1 MTENRP
7 LVCFLERI
15 CQENLTGS
23 KNLIMP
29 SYLDGN
35 TFKKSLS
42 REGFFALNLNIT
54 TFFDLARDYCDDYI
68 SKNRL
73 KILDNFLGQ
82 IFLLQILKKLSRNK
96 LLDYFQPPAFSPGIC
111 RSIYLAIKELRIA
124 GFSSRNFP
132 HPAIVNP
139 KKSEDLLKIMQE
151 YEKILREQNYIDEAD
166 IYLQAIKYKNKCK
179 RKNQQEKEIFIVPS
193 NMELNYLEEIFFR
206 EIILPETKVI
216 PLPAPKNLS
225 KPASFYFSE
234 SYKEGEEE
242 NYPEKPLALDYLY
255 DIDKMPSKSN
265 LPKKLNIELIQSHGE
280 FNEVKMI
287 IRKIKSQKIPLD
299 EVSIF
304 YTVQEPY
311 SQYLYQ
317 LSRQYSFNITFSN
330 GISIK
335 NSSPAKLFFALID
348 WIRDNYSMAKLYFLL
363 TGGSFEFKNLQ
374 SNPDDTPTPQRV
386 ASLLRNS
393 PIGRRRN
400 RYIKGLDLSIKQLKR
415 EIEQVSK
422 DRQERYRKK
431 IKDLLWTKEF
441 ITQIFHELPQD
452 NFDYTISP
460 KQLARGLINIVTD
473 YSKIDED
480 TNLDEEA
487 IKKIKERL
495 TILIESDYPLLD
507 MPVNKALTLIVDL
520 IKNERVNCSEPRG
533 GCLHTASYKKG
544 IWLNRPYNFIVGMDS
559 AKFPDSAHDGSI
571 LLDTEKKNTGRINP
585 NKEKGK
591 ENQYKML
598 QLLTSL
604 KGKIILSYSHFDTQG
619 NRELAPSSLML
630 QLYRLKTGDKQ
641 KDYSDFY
648 NSFQDTSGFIPGQPR
663 EILDSAD
670 WFLYSARHNFLDI
683 APLFEH
689 LYPALSEGFYAAR
702 QREKEE
708 LNRFNG
714 KVKVDPEQVDPRL
727 NRGLVVSSSRLESIA
742 FCPYLY
748 FLKYILKIKPP
759 QEMIEDPGVW
769 LDPSEKGILF
779 HQIFEEFYKK
789 LKEISPN
796 GTFISPSYANH
807 WPVLEEIALSQLE
820 QKRKRLAPPNNLVYQ
835 HESKEVLDS
844 CRFFLHCE
852 EEKYKG
858 EIPVYLEL
866 AFGTRDNQN
875 GELGKKIKAVELN
888 LPSGKSI
895 SFQGK
900 IDRIDKL
907 DENTYRI
914 IDYKTG
920 TPYGFSQSKYF
931 QNGKQIQHAL
941 YALSLKKILAKA
953 GISAFPKIQKAGYYF
968 PTLNGQGRQYFY
980 GEERRNQVLEII
992 DLLLDIVAQGNFAM
1006 IQKAD
1011 DFMCADYRDIL
1022 EQNQVMEL
1030 SGKNAEKYDEEP
1042 ALDNLRRL
1050 QEEYE

>member
-1 MTENRP
+1 MHP
-7 LVCFLERI
+7 LLAPLKKI
-15 CQENLTGS
+15 CRENLTGS

-35 TFKKSLS
+35 TLKKSLS

-54 TFFDLARDYCDDYI
+54 TIFDLARDYCDDYI

-73 KILDNFLGQ
+73 KILDNSLGQ
-82 IFLLQILKKLSRNK
+82 IFMLQILKKLSRKK
-96 LLDYFQPPAFSPGIC
+96 LLDYFQPPTFSPGIS

-124 GFSSRNFP
+124 EFSSYNFP
-132 HPAIVNP
+132 YSAITNP
-139 KKSEDLLKIMQE
+139 KKREDLLKIMQE
-151 YEKILREQNYIDEAD
+151 YEKILKEQNYTDEAD
-166 IYLQAIKYKNKCK
+166 IYLKAIKYKK
-179 RKNQQEKEIFIVPS
+179 KNQQKEELFIVPS
-193 NMELNYLEEIFFR
+193 NIELNYLEEIFFR
-206 EIILPETKVI
+206 KIILPESKI
-216 PLPAPKNLS
+216 IYLPTPKNLR
-225 KPASFYFSE
+225 KPASFYFYE
-234 SYKEGEEE
+234 FYKEEE
-242 NYPEKPLALDYLY
+242 NYPENLLDYLY
-255 DIDKMPSKSN
+255 DIDKIASD
-265 LPKKLNIELIQSHGE
+265 LPGKFNIDLIQSHGE
-280 FNEVKMI
+280 FNEVKTI
-287 IRKIKSQKIPLD
+287 IRKIKSQNIPLD
-299 EVSIF
+299 KVSIF

-317 LSRQYSFNITFSN
+317 LSRQYSLSITFGN
-330 GISIK
+330 GVSIK
-335 NSSPAKLFFALID
+335 NTSPAKLFFALID
-348 WIRDNYSMAKLYFLL
+348 WIRDNYSIAKLYFLL
-363 TGGSFEFKNLQ
+363 TGGNFEFKNQQ
-374 SNPDDTPTPQRV
+374 SNPDIPTPQQV
-386 ASLLRNS
+386 ATLLRNS
-393 PIGRRRN
+393 PIGRKRN
-400 RYIKGLDLSIKQLKR
+400 RYIKGIDLVIKQLER
-415 EIEQVSK
+415 EAKQVSE

-431 IKDLLWTKEF
+431 LKDLFWTKEF
-441 ITQIFHELPQD
+441 ITQIFHELPQER
-452 NFDYTISP
+452 FDYTISP
-460 KQLARGLINIVTD
+460 KQIARGLINIVTD

-480 TNLDEEA
+480 THLEEEA

-495 TILIESDYPLLD
+495 TILIKSEYPLPD
-507 MPVNKALTLIVDL
+507 MPVNEALTLIADL
-520 IKNERVNCSEPRG
+520 IKNERVNCSEPRA

-571 LLDTEKKNTGRINP
+571 LLDAEKKNTDRINP
-585 NKEKGK
+585 SKEKGK
-591 ENQYKML
+591 ESQYKML

-604 KGKIILSYSHFDTQG
+604 KGKIILSYSRFDTQD
-619 NRELAPSSLML
+619 NRELAPSSLIL
-630 QLYRLKTGDKQ
+630 QLYRLKTGDRQ

-648 NSFQDTSGFIPGQPR
+648 SSFQDTSGFIPDKPR

-670 WFLYSARHNFLDI
+670 WFLYSARHSFLDI
-683 APLFEH
+683 TSLFEQ
-689 LYPALSEGFYAAR
+689 LYPDLSEGFDAAR

-727 NRGLVVSSSRLESIA
+727 NRGLVVSSSRLELIA

-759 QEMIEDPGVW
+759 QEMIEDPSVW
-769 LDPSEKGILF
+769 LDPSERGILF
-779 HQIFEEFYKK
+779 HQVFEDFYKR
-789 LKEISPN
+789 LKEISPARI
-796 GTFISPSYANH
+796 FVSPSYVKH
-807 WPVLEEIALSQLE
+807 WHILEEIALSQLE
-820 QKRKRLAPPNNLVYQ
+820 QKRKKLTPPNDLVYQ
-835 HESKEVLDS
+835 HESKEILDS

-858 EIPVYLEL
+858 EIPTYLEL

-875 GELGKKIKAVELN
+875 EELGKKVKAIKLS
-888 LPSGKSI
+888 LPGGKSI

-907 DENTYRI
+907 DEDTYRI

-920 TPYGFSQSKYF
+920 TPYGFSRSKYF

-953 GISAFPKIQKAGYYF
+953 GISAFPKITKAGYYF

-992 DLLLDIVAQGNFAM
+992 DLLLDIIAQGNFAI

-1022 EQNQVMEL
+1022 EQNQVMEV
-1030 SGKNAEKYDEEP
+1030 SGKNAKNYDEEP

>member
-1 MTENRP
+1 MHLFLAP
-7 LVCFLERI
+7 LKKI
-15 CQENLTGS
+15 CRENLTEK

-35 TFKKSLS
+35 TLKKSLS

-54 TFFDLARDYCDDYI
+54 TIFDLARDYCDDYI

-73 KILDNFLGQ
+73 KILDNSLGQ
-82 IFLLQILKKLSRNK
+82 IFLLQILKKLSREK
-96 LLDYFQPPAFSPGIC
+96 SLDYFQPPTFSPGIS

-124 GFSSRNFP
+124 EFSSRNFP
-132 HPAIVNP
+132 HSAIDNP

-151 YEKILREQNYIDEAD
+151 YEKILKEQNYTDEAD
-166 IYLQAIKYKNKCK
+166 IYLQAIKYKK
-179 RKNQQEKEIFIVPS
+179 KNQQKKELFIVPS
-193 NMELNYLEEIFFR
+193 NIELNYLEDVFFR
-206 EIILPETKVI
+206 RIILPESKVI
-216 PLPAPKNLS
+216 YLPAPRNLK

-234 SYKEGEEE
+234 SYKEEE
-242 NYPEKPLALDYLY
+242 NYPENPLDYLY
-255 DIDKMPSKSN
+255 DIDKIPSD
-265 LPKKLNIELIQSHGE
+265 LPGKFNIALIQSHGE
-280 FNEVKMI
+280 FNEVKTI
-287 IRKIKSQKIPLD
+287 IRKIKSQNIPLD
-299 EVSIF
+299 KVSIF

-317 LSRQYSFNITFSN
+317 LSIQYSLNITFGN
-330 GISIK
+330 GVSIK
-335 NSSPAKLFFALID
+335 NTSPAKLFFALID
-348 WIRDNYSMAKLYFLL
+348 WMRDNYSIAKLYFLL
-363 TGGSFEFKNLQ
+363 TGGNFEFKNQQ
-374 SNPDDTPTPQRV
+374 SNPDIPTPQRV

-393 PIGRRRN
+393 PIGRKRN
-400 RYIKGLDLSIKQLKR
+400 RYIKGIDLVIKQLER

-431 IKDLLWTKEF
+431 LKDLFWTKEF
-441 ITQIFHELPQD
+441 ITQVFHELPQE

-460 KQLARGLINIVTD
+460 KQVARGLINIVTN
-473 YSKIDED
+473 YSKIDEEN
-480 TNLDEEA
+480 NLDQEA
-487 IKKIKERL
+487 IKMIKEKL
-495 TILIESDYPLLD
+495 TVLVESDYHLPN
-507 MPVNKALTLIVDL
+507 MPVNEVLTLIADL

-533 GCLHTASYKKG
+533 GCLHTVSYKKG

-559 AKFPDSAHDGSI
+559 AKFPDLAYDGSI
-571 LLDTEKKNTGRINP
+571 LLDAEKKTSGRINQD
-585 NKEKGK
+585 KGKGK
-591 ENQYKML
+591 ESRYKIL

-604 KGKIILSYSHFDTQG
+604 KGKIILSYSRFDTQG
-619 NRELAPSSLML
+619 NRELAPSSLIL

-641 KDYSDFY
+641 KDYSNFY
-648 NSFQDTSGFIPGQPR
+648 SSFQDTSGFIPCKPR

-670 WFLYSARHNFLDI
+670 WFLYSARHSFLDI
-683 APLFEH
+683 TSLFEQ
-689 LYPALSEGFYAAR
+689 LYPDLSEGFYAAR
-702 QREKEE
+702 QREKQE
-708 LNRFNG
+708 LSQFNG
-714 KVKVDPEQVDPRL
+714 KVKVDPKQVDPRL
-727 NRGLVVSSSRLESIA
+727 NRGLMVSSSRLELIA

-769 LDPSEKGILF
+769 LDPSERGILF
-779 HQIFEEFYKK
+779 HQVFEDFYKR
-789 LKEISPN
+789 LKEISPA
-796 GTFISPSYANH
+796 GIFVSPSYVKH
-807 WPVLEEIALSQLE
+807 WHILEEIALSQLE
-820 QKRKRLAPPNNLVYQ
+820 QKRKRLTPPNNMVYQ
-835 HESKEVLDS
+835 HESKEILDS

-858 EIPVYLEL
+858 EIPTYLEL

-875 GELGKKIKAVELN
+875 EELGKKVKAIKLS
-888 LPSGKSI
+888 LPGGKSI

-907 DENTYRI
+907 DEDTYRI

-920 TPYGFSQSKYF
+920 TPYGFSRSKYF

-953 GISAFPKIQKAGYYF
+953 GISDFPKITKAGYYF
-968 PTLNGQGRQYFY
+968 PTLIGQGRQYFY

-1006 IQKAD
+1006 TQKAD
-1011 DFMCADYRDIL
+1011 DIKCIDYQDIL
-1022 EQNQVMEL
+1022 EQNQVMGV
-1030 SGKNAEKYDEEP
+1030 SGKNAKKYDEEP

-1050 QEEYE
+1050 QERYE

>member
-7 LVCFLERI
+7 LVHFLNRI

-35 TFKKSLS
+35 ALKKNLS

-54 TFFDLARDYCDDYI
+54 TLFDLARDYCDDYI

-73 KILDNFLGQ
+73 KILDNSLGQ
-82 IFLLQILKKLSRNK
+82 IFLLQILKKLSREK
-96 LLDYFQPPAFSPGIC
+96 SLDYFQPALFSPGIN

-132 HPAIVNP
+132 HPAIINS
-139 KKSEDLLKIMQE
+139 KKGEDLLKIMQE
-151 YEKILREQNYIDEAD
+151 YEKILKEQNYIDEAD
-166 IYLQAIKYKNKCK
+166 IYLQAIKYKK
-179 RKNQQEKEIFIVPS
+179 KNQQKKETFIVPS
-193 NMELNYLEEIFFR
+193 NIELNYLEEVFFR
-206 EIILPETKVI
+206 KIILPGTKVI
-216 PLPAPKNLS
+216 YLPTPENLK
-225 KPASFYFSE
+225 KPTSFHFSE
-234 SYKEGEEE
+234 SYKEEE
-242 NYPEKPLALDYLY
+242 NYSENPLDYLY
-255 DIDKMPSKSN
+255 DIDKIPSN
-265 LPKKLNIELIQSHGE
+265 LPEKLNIELIQSHGE
-280 FNEVKMI
+280 FNEVKTI
-287 IRKIKSQKIPLD
+287 IRKIKSQNIPLD
-299 EVSIF
+299 EVNIF

-317 LSRQYSFNITFSN
+317 LSRQYSLNITFGN

-335 NSSPAKLFFALID
+335 NTSPAKLFFVLID
-348 WIRDNYSMAKLYFLL
+348 WIRDNYSIAKLYFLL
-363 TGGSFEFKNLQ
+363 TGGNFEFKNQ
-374 SNPDDTPTPQRV
+374 QQNPDIPTPQRV

-393 PIGRRRN
+393 PIGHKRN

-415 EIEQVSK
+415 EIEQVSE
-422 DRQERYRKK
+422 DRQEGYRKK
-431 IKDLLWTKEF
+431 IKDLFWTKEF
-441 ITQIFHELPQD
+441 ITQIFHELPQE
-452 NFDYTISP
+452 NFDYTISL
-460 KQLARGLINIVTD
+460 KQVARGLISIVTD

-480 TNLDEEA
+480 ANLDEEA

-495 TILIESDYPLLD
+495 TVLIENDYPLPNIPL
-507 MPVNKALTLIVDL
+507 NEALILITDL

-571 LLDTEKKNTGRINP
+571 LLAAEKKNSGRINSD
-585 NKEKGK
+585 KGK
-591 ENQYKML
+591 DKESRYKML

-604 KGKIILSYSHFDTQG
+604 EGKIILSYSRFDTQG

-648 NSFQDTSGFIPGQPR
+648 NSFKDIFGFVPCKPQ

-714 KVKVDPEQVDPRL
+714 KVKVDPKQVDPRL
-727 NRGLVVSSSRLESIA
+727 NRGLVVSSSRLELIA

-759 QEMIEDPGVW
+759 KEMIEDPGVW

-789 LKEISPN
+789 LKETSAP
-796 GTFISPSYANH
+796 GTFVSPSYANH
-807 WPVLEEIALSQLE
+807 WPILEDIVLSQLK

-835 HESKEVLDS
+835 HESKEILDS

-852 EEKYKG
+852 EKKYKG
-858 EIPVYLEL
+858 EIPTYLEL

-875 GELGKKIKAVELN
+875 EELGKIKAVELS
-888 LPSGKSI
+888 LPGGKSI

-907 DENTYRI
+907 DGDTYRI

-920 TPYGFSQSKYF
+920 TPYGFSRGKYF

-953 GISAFPKIQKAGYYF
+953 EISAFPKITEAGYYF
-968 PTLNGQGRQYFY
+968 PTLNGQGRKYFY
-980 GEERRNQVLEII
+980 GEERREQVLEII

-1022 EQNQVMEL
+1022 EQNQVMEVR
-1030 SGKNAEKYDEEP
+1030 GKNAKKYEEEP

-1050 QEEYE
+1050 QERYE

>member
-1 MTENRP
+1 MHTLLAP
-7 LVCFLERI
+7 LKRI
-15 CQENLTGS
+15 CQENLTNS

-35 TFKKSLS
+35 ALKKSLS

-54 TFFDLARDYCDDYI
+54 TLFDLARDYCDDYI
-68 SKNRL
+68 SKNKLR
-73 KILDNFLGQ
+73 ILDNSLGQ
-82 IFLLQILKKLSRNK
+82 IFLLQILKKLSRKK
-96 LLDYFQPPAFSPGIC
+96 LLNYFQPPTFSPGIS

-124 GFSSRNFP
+124 EFSSRNFP
-132 HPAIVNP
+132 RPAIVNF
-139 KKSEDLLKIMQE
+139 KKGEDLLKIMQE
-151 YEKILREQNYIDEAD
+151 YEKILKEQNYIDEAD
-166 IYLQAIKYKNKCK
+166 IYLQAIKCK
-179 RKNQQEKEIFIVPS
+179 KKNQPKKEIFIVPS
-193 NMELNYLEEIFFR
+193 NIELNYLEEVFFR
-206 EIILPETKVI
+206 KIILPESKVI
-216 PLPAPKNLS
+216 YLPTPRNLK
-225 KPASFYFSE
+225 KPTSFYFSE
-234 SYKEGEEE
+234 SCKEEE
-242 NYPEKPLALDYLY
+242 NYPEMPLAIDYLY
-255 DIDKMPSKSN
+255 DIDKIPSN
-265 LPKKLNIELIQSHGE
+265 LPEKLNIELIQSHGE
-280 FNEVKMI
+280 FNEVKTI
-287 IRKIKSQKIPLD
+287 IRKIKSQNIPLD

-317 LSRQYSFNITFSN
+317 LSRQYSLNITFGN

-335 NSSPAKLFFALID
+335 NTSPAKLFFALID
-348 WIRDNYSMAKLYFLL
+348 WIRDNYSITKLYFLL
-363 TGGSFEFKNLQ
+363 TGGNFEFKNQQ
-374 SNPDDTPTPQRV
+374 SNPDMPTPQRV

-393 PIGRRRN
+393 PIGRKRN
-400 RYIKGLDLSIKQLKR
+400 RYIKGIDLVIKQLER
-415 EIEQVSK
+415 EIEQVSEE
-422 DRQERYRKK
+422 RQERYRKK
-431 IKDLLWTKEF
+431 IKDLFWTKEF
-441 ITQIFHELPQD
+441 ITQIFHELPQE

-460 KQLARGLINIVTD
+460 KQIARGLLNIVTN

-495 TILIESDYPLLD
+495 TILIESDYPLSN
-507 MPVNKALTLIVDL
+507 MPVNEVLTLIADL

-571 LLDTEKKNTGRINP
+571 FLDAEKKNTGRINP

-598 QLLTSL
+598 QLLASL
-604 KGKIILSYSHFDTQG
+604 KGKIILSYSRFDTQD

-630 QLYRLKTGDKQ
+630 QLYRLKTGDEQ

-648 NSFQDTSGFIPGQPR
+648 SSFQDTSGFIPGKPQ

-670 WFLYSARHNFLDI
+670 WFLYSTRRNLLDI

-689 LYPALSEGFYAAR
+689 FYPALSEGFYAVR

-708 LNRFNG
+708 LNRFSG
-714 KVKVDPEQVDPRL
+714 KVKVDPKQVDPRL
-727 NRGLVVSSSRLESIA
+727 NRGLVVSSSRLELIA

-748 FLKYILKIKPP
+748 FLKYILKIKLPK
-759 QEMIEDPGVW
+759 EMIEDPGVW

-779 HQIFEEFYKK
+779 HQIFEKFYKK
-789 LKEISPN
+789 LKEISLT
-796 GTFISPSYANH
+796 GTFISPSYTKR
-807 WPVLEEIALSQLE
+807 WRILEEIALSQLE

-835 HESKEVLDS
+835 HESKEILDS

-858 EIPVYLEL
+858 EIPTYLEL

-875 GELGKKIKAVELN
+875 EELGRIKAVELS
-888 LPSGKSI
+888 LPGGKSI

-920 TPYGFSQSKYF
+920 APYGFSRSKYF

-941 YALSLKKILAKA
+941 YALSLKKILSKA

-968 PTLNGQGRQYFY
+968 PTLPGQGRQYFY

-1022 EQNQVMEL
+1022 EQNQVMEV
-1030 SGKNAEKYDEEP
+1030 SGKNAKKYDKEP

-1050 QEEYE
+1050 QERYE